1 MQDSGNKIKV
11 LTFDCDGVMFDTEKA
26 NKAYYNHLLNYFGRP
41 SITPDQF
48 VYVQMHTVDESIA
61 HLFPDRQSFEAA
73 QSLRKQTGYD
83 PYLKYME
90 IEPDLISLLEKYT
103 GRLNIAVATN
113 RTDTMNKVLA
123 VHDIEKYFDLVVTA
137 LDVPRPKP
145 HPDPLLRVL
154 EYFHVAPD
162 EMLYV
167 GDSEL
172 DDLAAKAAGVP
183 LVAYDNVSLA
193 GDYHIT
199 SLKELEKIITI

>member
-1 MQDSGNKIKV
+1 
-11 LTFDCDGVMFDTEKA
+11 
-26 NKAYYNHLLNYFGRP
+26 
-41 SITPDQF
+41 
-48 VYVQMHTVDESIA
+48 
-61 HLFPDRQSFEAA
+61 
-73 QSLRKQTGYD
+73 
-83 PYLKYME
+83 
-90 IEPDLISLLEKYT
+90 
-103 GRLNIAVATN
+103 
-113 RTDTMNKVLA
+113 MNKVLA
-123 VHDIEKYFDLVVTA
+123 VHGIEKYFDLVVTA
-137 LDVPRPKP
+137 LDVPHPKP

-183 LVAYDNVSLA
+183 LVAYGNLSLA

>member
-1 MQDSGNKIKV
+1 MKKIKV

-26 NKAYYNHLLNYFGRP
+26 NKAYYNDLLNHFGRHP
-41 SITPDQF
+41 MTPDQF
-48 VYVQMHTVDESIA
+48 AYAQMHTVDESIA
-61 HLFPDRQSFEAA
+61 HLFNSPESYPAA
-73 QSLRKQTGYD
+73 QELRKQTGYD

-90 IEPDLISLLEKYT
+90 IEPDLIPLLEKYT
-103 GRLNIAVATN
+103 GRLKLAVATN

-123 VHDIEKYFDLVVTA
+123 VHGIEKYFDLVVTA
-137 LDVPRPKP
+137 LDVSRPKP

-154 EYFHVAPD
+154 EYFDVAPD
-162 EMLYV
+162 EMVYV
-167 GDSEL
+167 GDSKL

-199 SLKELEKIITI
+199 RLNELENIINL

>member
-1 MQDSGNKIKV
+1 
-11 LTFDCDGVMFDTEKA
+11 
-26 NKAYYNHLLNYFGRP
+26 
-41 SITPDQF
+41 
-48 VYVQMHTVDESIA
+48 VDESIA
-61 HLFPDRQSFEAA
+61 HLFPDPESYAAA
-73 QSLRKQTGYD
+73 QALRQQTGYD

-90 IEPDLISLLEKYT
+90 IEPDLIPLLEKYT
-103 GRLNIAVATN
+103 GRLKLAVATN

-123 VHDIEKYFDLVVTA
+123 VHGIEKYFDLVVTA

-145 HPDPLLRVL
+145 HPDPLIRVL

-183 LVAYDNVSLA
+183 LVAYDNTSLA
-193 GDYHIT
+193 GDYHIKR
-199 SLKELEKIITI
+199 LKELEKIITI

>member
-1 MQDSGNKIKV
+1 MKKIKV

-26 NKAYYNHLLNYFGRP
+26 NKAYYNDLLKHLGRHP
-41 SITPDQF
+41 MTPDQF
-48 VYVQMHTVDESIA
+48 SYAQMHTVDESIA
-61 HLFPDRQSFEAA
+61 HLFNDPKSYEAA
-73 QSLRKQTGYD
+73 QELRKMTGYD

-90 IEPDLISLLEKYT
+90 IEPDLIPILEKYV
-103 GRLNIAVATN
+103 GRLKLAVATN

-123 VHDIEKYFDLVVTA
+123 VHGIEKYFDLVVTA
-137 LDVPRPKP
+137 LDVPQPKP

-154 EYFHVAPD
+154 EYFDVAPD

-183 LVAYDNVSLA
+183 LAAYGNPSLA
-193 GDYHIT
+193 GDFHIKRL
-199 SLKELEKIITI
+199 SEIESIINL

>member
-1 MQDSGNKIKV
+1 MYKIKV

-26 NKAYYNHLLNYFGRP
+26 NKTYYNDLLNHFGRHLM
-41 SITPDQF
+41 TPDQF
-48 VYVQMHTVDESIA
+48 AYAQMHTVDESIA

-73 QSLRKQTGYD
+73 QTLRKQTGYD

-90 IEPDLISLLEKYT
+90 IEPDLIAILEKYK
-103 GRLNIAVATN
+103 GRLKIAVATN

-123 VHDIEKYFDLVVTA
+123 IHGIEKYFDLVVTA

-154 EYFHVAPD
+154 EYFHIAPD

-172 DDLAAKAAGVP
+172 DDLASKAAGVQ
-183 LVAYDNVSLA
+183 LVAYDNASLA

-199 SLKELEKIITI
+199 SLKELEAIINL

>member
-1 MQDSGNKIKV
+1 MNKLKV
-11 LTFDCDGVMFDTEKA
+11 LTFDCDGVMFDTENA
-26 NKAYYNHLLNYFGRP
+26 NKAYYNDLLNHFGRHP
-41 SITPDQF
+41 MTPDQF
-48 VYVQMHTVDESIA
+48 AYAQMHTVDESIA
-61 HLFPDRQSFEAA
+61 YLFTDPESFGAA
-73 QSLRKQTGYD
+73 RSLRKKTGYD

-90 IEPDLISLLEKYT
+90 IEPDLIAVLEKYA
-103 GRLNIAVATN
+103 GRLKIAVATN

-123 VHDIEKYFDLVVTA
+123 VHGIEKYFDLVVTA

-154 EYFHVAPD
+154 EYFHAAPD

-172 DDLAAKAAGVP
+172 DDLAAKAADVP

-193 GDYHIT
+193 GDYHIKR
-199 SLKELEKIITI
+199 LGELVNIINL